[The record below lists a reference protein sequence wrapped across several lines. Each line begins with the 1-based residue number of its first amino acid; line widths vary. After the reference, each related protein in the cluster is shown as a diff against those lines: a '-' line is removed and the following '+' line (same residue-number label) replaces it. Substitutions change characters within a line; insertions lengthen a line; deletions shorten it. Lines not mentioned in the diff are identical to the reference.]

1 MSFRIAFTRDLLQRS
16 PLVGKIDPSDILILQ
31 EEIGTV
37 ASETQGA
44 TCAMVQ
50 VKITT
55 SSGKV
60 ICMHVL
66 GISKTHALD
75 LKLKLTL
82 NNTVGLEIHDIVHVM
97 QNRAQVKS
105 HSQ

>member
-1 MSFRIAFTRDLLQRS
+1 MLRLIVPFRIAFTRDLLQRS

-37 ASETQGA
+37 ASETQGT
-44 TCAMVQ
+44 TCAMIQ

-60 ICMHVL
+60 IIL
-66 GISKTHALD
+66 HASVWDKQKRNVIL
-75 LKLKLTL
+75 
-82 NNTVGLEIHDIVHVM
+82 
-97 QNRAQVKS
+97 
-105 HSQ
+105 